1 MKNPPPAI
9 WCIGRNYLSHA
20 NEMGQADASERP
32 TMFMKNPATV
42 ISDGDPIVIPPV
54 CDEHGPQ
61 VDYEGEL
68 AVILGSD
75 IRDAD
80 STAALAAVSHYAAAN
95 DVTARWWQKQGAG
108 GQWIRGKSFDTF
120 CPIGPLADATSIS
133 DVQSLHIT
141 TRVNGVIMQDAST
154 ADMIFPI
161 GELLSELS
169 RGTTLLAG
177 TVLLS
182 GTPGGVGS
190 KRTPPQWL
198 GHGDVVEVEIEHVG
212 SVRNTVQS
220 G

>member
-1 MKNPPPAI
+1 MKNPPPTI

-32 TMFMKNPATV
+32 TMFMKNPAAV
-42 ISDGDPIVIPPV
+42 INDGDPIIIPPI

-68 AVILGSD
+68 AVILGND

-80 STAALAAVSHYAAAN
+80 PTAALAAVSHYAAAN
-95 DVTARWWQKQGAG
+95 DVTARWWQKEGAG

-120 CPIGPLADATSIS
+120 CPIGPLADAASIS

>member
-1 MKNPPPAI
+1 MKNPPPTI

-32 TMFMKNPATV
+32 TMFMKNPAAV
-42 ISDGDPIVIPPV
+42 ISDGDPIIIPPV

-68 AVILGSD
+68 AVILGND

-80 STAALAAVSHYAAAN
+80 PTAALASVSHYAAAN

-120 CPIGPLADATSIS
+120 CPIGPLADAASIS